1 MKKLLIVM
9 VTLLTVQGWAQ
20 EKKNKNAAY
29 TIEVNGNCETCKQRI
44 EKAAYAVKGVK
55 SAVWNIETH
64 QLQLI
69 INEEKTTLDGVK
81 KAIAAIGHDVI
92 GSYKAPEGVYENLHH
107 CCKYE
112 RLN

>member
-1 MKKLLIVM
+1 MKNVLILM
-9 VTLLTVQGWAQ
+9 MALFSIQGWSQ
-20 EKKNKNAAY
+20 EKKNKNAIY
-29 TIEVNGNCETCKQRI
+29 TIEVNGNCETCKHRI

-64 QLQLI
+64 QMQLI
-69 INEEKTTLDGVK
+69 INEEKTSLDTVK

-92 GSYKAPEGVYENLHH
+92 GSYKAPVEVYEKLHH

-112 RLN
+112 RVN